1 MNLLSDARIHF
12 LYGKGQVYLMKFS
25 EYRYERPDV
34 KAFEQKF
41 KEQLN
46 AFTSA
51 STYEEQDQA
60 MTQIN
65 KLRSEMDTLSQLVY
79 IRHSIDTNDEFY
91 KAEQDFFDENGPVIQ
106 EYITDYYRAL
116 VDSKFRAQLEDKWGR
131 QLFQLA
137 ELSLKTFSPEII
149 EDLQQENK
157 LTTEYSKLIA
167 SAKIQFEG
175 EERTLSQLIPFQQS
189 TDRNMRKRAMEASS
203 GFMAENEANFDRI
216 YDDLVKVRTKIAKK
230 LGFNNYVELGYAR
243 MARTDYNAEMVANF
257 RNQVLEHIVP
267 VATKLKERQQ
277 KRIDVDQLLYYDEN
291 FSFKSGN
298 ATPKGDP
305 DWIVNHGAKMYEELS
320 PETHEFFTFMQEN
333 GLMDLVAKK
342 GKQSGGYCTYI
353 SEYGAPFIFSNFN
366 GTSGDIDVLTHEAGH
381 AFQVYESRSFEV
393 PEYGFPTYEA
403 CEIHSMS
410 MEFFTWPWM
419 DRFFEDEA
427 DKYRFDHLASG
438 LIFIPYGVTVDE
450 FQHFVYE
457 NPDATPAERKQA
469 WREIE
474 RKYLPH
480 RNYDDNSYLEQGGF
494 WHKQGHIFSSPFY
507 YIDYTLAQICAF
519 QFWKKMHED
528 QSAAWADYLNLCRQ
542 GGSKS
547 FTELVKVAG
556 LISPFEDGCVT
567 SVIGS
572 IEAWL
577 DSVDDAAL

>member
-1 MNLLSDARIHF
+1 
-12 LYGKGQVYLMKFS
+12 MKFS

-34 KAFEQKF
+34 QAFEQQF
-41 KEQLN
+41 KGLLGVF
-46 AFTSA
+46 ASA
-51 STYEEQDQA
+51 SSYEEQDEA
-60 MTQIN
+60 MSAIN
-65 KLRSEMDTLSQLVY
+65 KLRSTFDTMQQLAS

-91 KAEQDFFDENGPVIQ
+91 KAEQDFFDENEPVVQ
-106 EYITDYYRAL
+106 EYITDYYAAL
-116 VDSKFRAQLEDKWGR
+116 VGSRFRTELEGKWGR

-157 LTTEYSKLIA
+157 LTTEYTKLIA
-167 SAKIQFEG
+167 SAKIWFDG
-175 EERTLSQLIPFQQS
+175 EERTLSQLSPFQQS
-189 TDRNMRKRAMEASS
+189 TDRSVRKRASEASS
-203 GFMAENEANFDRI
+203 GFMSENEAEFDRI
-216 YDDLVKVRTKIAKK
+216 YDELVKVRTAIARK
-230 LGFNNYVELGYAR
+230 LGFANFVELGYAR
-243 MARTDYNAEMVANF
+243 MSRTDYNGEMVANF

-267 VATKLKERQQ
+267 VASKLKERQQ
-277 KRIDVDQLLYYDEN
+277 SRIGVDQLYYYDEN
-291 FSFKSGN
+291 LAFLSGN

-305 DWIVNHGAKMYEELS
+305 DWIVGNGAAMYAELS
-320 PETHEFFTFMQEN
+320 PETDAFFRFMQDN
-333 GLMDLVAKK
+333 GLMDLVSKK

-381 AFQVYESRSFEV
+381 AFQVYESRGFAV
-393 PEYGFPTYEA
+393 PEYSFPTYEA

-419 DRFFEDEA
+419 DRFFQEEA
-427 DKYRFDHLASG
+427 DKYRFDHLASA
-438 LIFIPYGVTVDE
+438 LTFLPYGVTVDE
-450 FQHFVYE
+450 FQHFIYE
-457 NPDATPAERKQA
+457 NPEATPEERKQA
-469 WREIE
+469 WRAIE

-480 RNYDDNSYLEQGGF
+480 RDYEDNAYLEQGGF
-494 WHKQGHIFSSPFY
+494 WHKQGHIFRSPFY

-528 QSAAWADYLNLCRQ
+528 RSAAWSDYLNLCRQ
-542 GGSKS
+542 GGSLS

-572 IEAWL
+572 IESWL
-577 DSVDDAAL
+577 NSVDDTAL

>member
-1 MNLLSDARIHF
+1 
-12 LYGKGQVYLMKFS
+12 MKFS

-51 STYEEQDQA
+51 STYEEQDEA
-60 MTQIN
+60 MTRIN

-116 VDSKFRAQLEDKWGR
+116 VDSKFRAQLEGKWGR

-267 VATKLKERQQ
+267 VASKLKERQQ

-381 AFQVYESRSFEV
+381 AFQVYESRGFEV

-480 RNYDDNSYLEQGGF
+480 RNYDDNAYLEQGGF
-494 WHKQGHIFSSPFY
+494 WHKQGHIFSTPFY

-528 QSAAWADYLNLCRQ
+528 KSAAWADYLNLCRQ